1 MVRNRLVVIKYFPAW
16 CRVSLK
22 HLLGA
27 WVMPFFFVWPVSA
40 QKEGFWEA
48 LFTDNYKLEVKLG
61 TGAVITPVPDK
72 YLANINGVNLPI
84 IKPGFAGLLLAKK
97 MISGHVEMGYQ
108 FEFFSLGG
116 VVEQHASR
124 YDLQT
129 TALANNFLLIYNFKN
144 IRNPRPQTNYFFYY
158 KVGAISLKN
167 VPRPIAEDGSVGE
180 PEGDRGFLS
189 NVAVGHGGG
198 VGFNYQLTDRLSLT
212 GTVELN
218 RTSDAAADV
227 YRIDKLFYHSGSS
240 VNSYFTVSGGIC
252 YTFNLGTKEK
262 KGSPHIHS
270 ETSQNK
276 VVRNNK
282 RNLKMQGRSP
292 FAPEPGKRK

>member
-1 MVRNRLVVIKYFPAW
+1 MVLRILSWFLWNGLKQVCLV
-16 CRVSLK
+16 
-22 HLLGA
+22 LL
-27 WVMPFFFVWPVSA
+27 PVLLLTLSASA
-40 QKEGFWEA
+40 QKTGFFDG
-48 LFTDNYKLEVKLG
+48 LFTDNYKLEVKMG
-61 TGAVITPVPDK
+61 TGAVISPVPEK
-72 YLANINGVNLPI
+72 YLSNINGVNLPLM
-84 IKPGFAGLLLAKK
+84 KSGFAGLLLAKK
-97 MISGHVEMGYQ
+97 MVSGHVEMGYQ

-124 YDLQT
+124 YNLQT
-129 TALANNFLLIYNFKN
+129 TPLANNCLLIYNLKN

-167 VPRPIAEDGSVGE
+167 VPRRIAEDGSVGE
-180 PEGDRGFLS
+180 PEGDRGFLN

-198 VGFNYQLTDRLSLT
+198 VGFNYQLNDQFSLT

-218 RTSDAAADV
+218 RTSDLAADV
-227 YRIDKLFYHSGSS
+227 YRVDKLFYHSGSS

-276 VVRNNK
+276 VVRYNK

-292 FAPEPGKRK
+292 FAPDPGKRK

>member
-1 MVRNRLVVIKYFPAW
+1 MVLRILSWFLWNDLKQVCLVLLPVLLLALPA
-16 CRVSLK
+16 
-22 HLLGA
+22 
-27 WVMPFFFVWPVSA
+27 SA
-40 QKEGFWEA
+40 QKGSFFDG
-48 LFTDNYKLEVKLG
+48 LFTDNYKLEVKMG
-61 TGAVITPVPDK
+61 TGAVISPVPEK
-72 YLANINGVNLPI
+72 YLSNINGVNLPLM
-84 IKPGFAGLLLAKK
+84 KPGFAGLLLAKK
-97 MISGHVEMGYQ
+97 MVSGHVEMGYQ

-167 VPRPIAEDGSVGE
+167 VPRLIADDGSLGE
-180 PEGDRGFLS
+180 PVGDRGFL
-189 NVAVGHGGG
+189 NNMAVGHGGG
-198 VGFNYQLTDRLSLT
+198 VGFNYQLNTQFSLT

-218 RTSDAAADV
+218 RTSDLAADV
-227 YRIDKLFYHSGSS
+227 YRVDKLFYHSGSS

-252 YTFNLGTKEK
+252 YTFNRHKKEND
-262 KGSPHIHS
+262 GNSRFNT
-270 ETSQNK
+270 ETSRKKILQ
-276 VVRNNK
+276 NNK
-282 RNLKMQGRSP
+282 RIMKIQGRSP

>member
-1 MVRNRLVVIKYFPAW
+1 MRLRAYT
-16 CRVSLK
+16 
-22 HLLGA
+22 LLG
-27 WVMPFFFVWPVSA
+27 FYIKFVFIFLGVFLAAFTSPVFA
-40 QKEGFWEA
+40 QKGGFGEG

-72 YLANINGVNLPI
+72 YLSNINGVNLPVM
-84 IKPGFAGLLLAKK
+84 KPGFAGLLLAKK
-97 MISGHVEMGYQ
+97 MVSGHVEMGYQ

-124 YDLQT
+124 YDLRT

-167 VPRPIAEDGSVGE
+167 VPRLIADDGPLGTPVG
-180 PEGDRGFLS
+180 DKGFLN

-198 VGFNYQLTDRLSLT
+198 VGFNTQLSDQFSLT

-270 ETSQNK
+270 ETSQSK

>member
-1 MVRNRLVVIKYFPAW
+1 MRLGAYT
-16 CRVSLK
+16 
-22 HLLGA
+22 LLG
-27 WVMPFFFVWPVSA
+27 FYIKFVFLLSGVFLAAFTSPVYA
-40 QKEGFWEA
+40 QKGGFFEG

-72 YLANINGVNLPI
+72 YLANINGVNLPLM
-84 IKPGFAGLLLAKK
+84 KPGFAGLILAKK

-116 VVEQHASR
+116 DVEQQYSR
-124 YDLQT
+124 YDLRT

-167 VPRPIAEDGSVGE
+167 VPRRIAEDGSVGE
-180 PEGDRGFLS
+180 PEGDRGFLN

-198 VGFNYQLTDRLSLT
+198 VGFNTQFSDQFSLT

-218 RTSDAAADV
+218 RTSDMAADV

-270 ETSQNK
+270 ETSQSK